1 MARSWRCRNRR
12 RTLRASDTI
21 EEAGGGLVGDAYDYC
36 LKLART
42 HYENFPVASFFLPA
56 DRRPALAAV
65 YAYARLADDIADEG
79 SLPPDERLRRLEE
92 WQHQLDQALEG
103 APDHPVFV
111 ALADAMARYA
121 IPRQPFDDLLTAFR
135 WDVARREY
143 GSFEELLGYC
153 RCSANPVGRIVLHI
167 FGDATPQHLSYS
179 DALCTALQ
187 LTNFWQDLTVD
198 LANGRCYL
206 PLEDLQRFRYTA
218 EDLQA
223 KVPDDRFRALLRF
236 EIERTRELFQAGR
249 PLVRETVPALRF
261 ELALTWHGGH
271 RVLRLIERAAS
282 AVLTRRPYLR
292 PHDKLS
298 VLIRSLLPALR

>member
-1 MARSWRCRNRR
+1 MR
-12 RTLRASDTI
+12 
-21 EEAGGGLVGDAYDYC
+21 DAYDYC

-42 HYENFPVASFFLPA
+42 HYENFPVASLFLPA

-79 SLPPDERLRRLEE
+79 ALPPEERLRRLDE
-92 WQHQLDQALEG
+92 WQHHLDQALEG
-103 APDHPVFV
+103 YPDHPVFL
-111 ALADAMARYA
+111 ALADAMARYG

-135 WDVARREY
+135 RDVTGQAY
-143 GSFEELLGYC
+143 GTFDELLGYC
-153 RCSANPVGRIVLHI
+153 RCSANPVGRIVLYV
-167 FGDATPQHLSYS
+167 FGDATPQHFVYS
-179 DALCTALQ
+179 DAICTALQ

-206 PLEDLQRFRYTA
+206 PLEDLGRFRYTA

-223 KVPDDRFRALLRF
+223 RVADERFGALLHF
-236 EIERTRELFQAGR
+236 EVERTRELFRAGR
-249 PLVRETVPALRF
+249 PLLRETVPGLRF

-271 RVLRLIERAAS
+271 RVLEMVERAGPAI
-282 AVLTRRPYLR
+282 VTGRPYLR
-292 PHDKLS
+292 PRDKLS